1 MTETALQKTDAVIQ
15 GLGSLS
21 IFRQIGMMI
30 GLSGCVAVGVWIA
43 LWSKEPSF
51 RPLYTDISHIE
62 ANQVADILQTEGIL
76 FEIDTNSGML
86 LVEADKIHEA
96 RLKLAASGMSSENG
110 VGYELLDQ
118 KQAFGTS
125 QFLEKA
131 RYHRS
136 LEGEL
141 SKTISSISSVRSA
154 RVHLAIPK
162 KTVFVGDQRKS
173 SASVFVDLYP
183 GRILEKGQV
192 ASVVHLVSSSIPQ
205 MSSKD
210 VTVVDQMGTLLSDN
224 NEDEEIKLASR
235 NLEYSRNIEKRYLQR
250 ISNILEPILGE
261 KRFKVEVTAD
271 IDFTRIEQTSE
282 VYNPD
287 LPALRSEQVLD
298 EKMASGQGAG
308 GIPGA
313 LSNQPPDKV
322 TVPEKVVAQ
331 ANQQAVASENNQNV
345 RSQAARNYELDR
357 TISHTRHQLG
367 RIKRI
372 SVAVVIDNKIVSIKP
387 GSVQDS
393 APQGSDDAADQSQ
406 GKSRVESVPLS
417 ADEVSKITALVRDA
431 IGYDVQRGDSVNVF
445 NQAFIGQSNE
455 SLWEPQSS
463 EWWKELWFRELTK
476 QIFVI
481 VFVLAMLL
489 GILKPVMNSL
499 VKSTDTSDYDD
510 SDINID
516 LEALSS
522 DEYSEDEAQLAIE
535 SGPESLLPG
544 PEQSYDSQV
553 TAIKN
558 LVANDSRLVAQV
570 VKQWIAKE

>member
-1 MTETALQKTDAVIQ
+1 MTEGTLQKTDAVIQ

-30 GLSGCVAVGVWIA
+30 GLAGCVAVGVWVA

-51 RPLYTDISHIE
+51 RPLYTDISNVE
-62 ANQVADILQTEGIL
+62 ANQVADILQTENIL
-76 FEIDTNSGML
+76 FEIDTNTGILM
-86 LVEADKIHEA
+86 VEADRIHEA
-96 RLKLAASGMSSENG
+96 RLKLASAGMSSGGG

-131 RYHRS
+131 RYQRS

-141 SKTISSISSVRSA
+141 SRTVSSISSVRAA

-162 KTVFVGDQRKS
+162 KTVFVGDLRKP
-173 SASVFVDLYP
+173 SASIFVDLFP

-192 ASVVHLVSSSIPQ
+192 ASIVHLVASSIPQ

-210 VTVVDQMGTLLSDN
+210 VTVVDQLGTLLSDN
-224 NEDEEIKLASR
+224 NEDEDIKLASR
-235 NLEYSRNIEKRYLQR
+235 NLEYARNIESRYLKR
-250 ISNILEPILGE
+250 IFNILEPILGE
-261 KRFKVEVTAD
+261 DRFKVEVTAD
-271 IDFTRIEQTSE
+271 VDFTRIEQTSE

-287 LPALRSEQVLD
+287 LPALRSEQILD
-298 EKMASGQGAG
+298 EKMNPGIGVG

-313 LSNQPPDKV
+313 LSNQPPGEV
-322 TVPEKVVAQ
+322 AVPEKVIEDNQEATDVAVDS
-331 ANQQAVASENNQNV
+331 NRNV
-345 RSQAARNYELDR
+345 RTQAARNYELDR

-367 RIKRI
+367 RVKRL
-372 SVAVVIDNKIVSIKP
+372 SVAVVVDNKMVSENNLTDNASESNSDAEQK
-387 GSVQDS
+387 GTKSV
-393 APQGSDDAADQSQ
+393 A
-406 GKSRVESVPLS
+406 LS
-417 ADEVSKITALVRDA
+417 AEEIARITALVRDA
-431 IGYDVQRGDSVNVF
+431 IGYDVQRGDSVNVM
-445 NQAFIGQSNE
+445 NQAFIDRSDHIEFDMQAN
-455 SLWEPQSS
+455 
-463 EWWKELWFRELTK
+463 EWWKEVWFRELTK

-481 VFVLAMLL
+481 LFVLALML

-510 SDINID
+510 SDLNMD
-516 LEALSS
+516 LESLSN
-522 DEYSEDEAQLAIE
+522 DDLDAEDQLMIE
-535 SGPESLLPG
+535 GGPESLLPS
-544 PEQSYDSQV
+544 PEQNFDAQV

-570 VKQWIAKE
+570 VKQWVAQD